1 MKCPYCGATDSRV
14 VDSRGLEDEVR
25 RRRLCTTC
33 GARFTT
39 SERVQTH
46 ALYVVK
52 KDGRR
57 EEYDRE
63 KLASGIRKACQKRPL
78 PAGAVEKLIDTVE
91 DRVHNLGRAEVRST
105 TVGDLVMQGL
115 EKLDHIAYIRFASVY
130 REFTDIGELREV
142 VESLTPAVEPS
153 GYSAQDSPDQ
163 APSHQGAHNT
173 NGEAQETRRAA

>member
-14 VDSRGLEDEVR
+14 VDSRGLDEEVR
-25 RRRLCTTC
+25 RRRLCMTC

-39 SERVQTH
+39 SERVQSH
-46 ALYVVK
+46 AVYVVK

-63 KLASGIRKACQKRPL
+63 KLASRIRKACQKRPL
-78 PAGAVEKLIDTVE
+78 PAGAVEKLIDTIE
-91 DRVHNLGRAEVRST
+91 DRIHSLGRAEVNST

-130 REFTDIGELREV
+130 RDFADIGELREA
-142 VESLTPAVEPS
+142 VESLQPTTE
-153 GYSAQDSPDQ
+153 YSPDT
-163 APSHQGAHNT
+163 AHTPSEQDLPHQGAFNT
-173 NGEAQETRRAA
+173 NGEAQEAHRAA

>member
-1 MKCPYCGATDSRV
+1 VKCPYCGATDSRV
-14 VDSRGLEDEVR
+14 IDSRGIDDEVR
-25 RRRLCTTC
+25 RRRLCTAC

-63 KLASGIRKACQKRPL
+63 KVASGIRKACQKRPL
-78 PAGAVEKLIDTVE
+78 PAGAVEKLIDSIE
-91 DRVHNLGRAEVRST
+91 DQVLSLGRAEVNST

-130 REFTDIGELREV
+130 REFTDIGELREAM
-142 VESLTPAVEPS
+142 ENLTPSGSPS
-153 GYSAQDSPDQ
+153 VYSADASSD
-163 APSHQGAHNT
+163 NT
-173 NGEAQETRRAA
+173 PTR

>member
-1 MKCPYCGATDSRV
+1 VKCPYCGATDSRV

-25 RRRLCTTC
+25 RRRMCMTC

-39 SERVQTH
+39 SERIQSHT
-46 ALYVVK
+46 LYVVK

-78 PAGAVEKLIDTVE
+78 PAGAVEKLINTIE
-91 DRVHNLGRAEVRST
+91 DQIHSLGRAEVNST

-115 EKLDHIAYIRFASVY
+115 ERLDHIAYIRFASVY
-130 REFTDIGELREV
+130 REFTDIGELRQAM
-142 VESLTPAVEPS
+142 ESLAPPAESSDYSRHEPLNQS
-153 GYSAQDSPDQ
+153 
-163 APSHQGAHNT
+163 PSHQGARDT
-173 NGEAQETRRAA
+173 DGEAQETPRAA